1 VEFRVVSSEQEEM
14 GIPVRGRRLER
25 MPVVVRFKG
34 RSVVLSGMSLS
45 SSSVEM
51 CTLIDLAAT
60 EKMLWILNK

>member
-1 VEFRVVSSEQEEM
+1 VVSSEET
-14 GIPVRGRRLER
+14 GVPVMGRRLER

-34 RSVVLSGMSLS
+34 WVVVSGML

-60 EKMLWILNK
+60 EKRLYLFGE